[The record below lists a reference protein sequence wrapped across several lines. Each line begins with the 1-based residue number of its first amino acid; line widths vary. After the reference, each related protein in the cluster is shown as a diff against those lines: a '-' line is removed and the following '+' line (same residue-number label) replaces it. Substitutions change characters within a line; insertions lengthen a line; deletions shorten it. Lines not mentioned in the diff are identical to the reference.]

1 MMLYNMRLG
10 AAAPMFA
17 CDLPDCVLENMFDN
31 MQLQPHADTPYGLR
45 DRMGRLPPRRVTAF
59 DHDAPVLPDDRGEE
73 Q

>member
-1 MMLYNMRLG
+1 
-10 AAAPMFA
+10 
-17 CDLPDCVLENMFDN
+17 
-31 MQLQPHADTPYGLR
+31 LR